1 MKKEEINE
9 YLSELVRIFDKKE
22 KYCYHHR
29 DDPDYYGIK
38 NIENVFGEVDE
49 KDYYKPMLAESAFKS
64 YYKIYESRGNK
75 DKNLSVKQNLYT
87 IIPYLIDMINNHKT
101 EEWKFQLCMR
111 VNFISSKDSGEMR
124 IIFVWS
130 DNEEV
135 RWGNETDDII
145 NELFKSF
152 LDNYQKEEQIMR
164 RGSDFI
170 FESIHLL
177 DYLLHKI
184 SLKRGKPYIKSPESL
199 INKRE
204 TIHPQN
210 NDDKC
215 FQYAM
220 TVALNHENI
229 GNNAER
235 ISKIKLFIN
244 QYNSKDIDF
253 PVHRKEDR

>member
-1 MKKEEINE
+1 
-9 YLSELVRIFDKKE
+9 
-22 KYCYHHR
+22 
-29 DDPDYYGIK
+29 
-38 NIENVFGEVDE
+38 
-49 KDYYKPMLAESAFKS
+49 
-64 YYKIYESRGNK
+64 
-75 DKNLSVKQNLYT
+75 
-87 IIPYLIDMINNHKT
+87 
-101 EEWKFQLCMR
+101 MR
-111 VNFISSKDSGEMR
+111 VNFISSKDGGETR
-124 IIFVWS
+124 TIFVWS
-130 DNEEV
+130 DDEEI
-135 RWGNETDDII
+135 RWSNETDDII

-215 FQYAM
+215 FQYAI
-220 TVALNHENI
+220 TVALNHHNI
-229 GNNAER
+229 GNNSGR
-235 ISKIKLFIN
+235 ISKIEPFTN
-244 QYNSKDIDF
+244 QYNSKDIDL
-253 PVHRKEDR
+253 PVF